1 MPALEQRPGVGR
13 LREFWRRV
21 TEGMQLEELWTHFAS
36 EARATYGFYSQDVDW
51 EAVKRASRWRRPFHI
66 AKALFWA
73 LVMKLSPARR
83 VLLLLALA
91 LLLLAGIEFRLGASF
106 RLQYGDFRGLA
117 ILILFLVLALEL
129 ADRVMMKRDLEIAR
143 EIQQWLVPEA
153 PPAVPGVDLAFA
165 ARQHDDI
172 TCLVLRVK

>member
-21 TEGMQLEELWTHFAS
+21 TEGMQLEELWTQFAS

-66 AKALFWA
+66 AKVLFWA
-73 LVMKLSPARR
+73 LVINLSSARR
-83 VLLLLALA
+83 VL

-106 RLQYGDFRGLA
+106 RLQSGDFRGLA
-117 ILILFLVLALEL
+117 ILILFLLLALEL

-165 ARQHDDI
+165 TRQHDDI